1 MPGNNISTNSI
12 VFNVS
17 SISIY
22 SIIAI
27 CAIGQYIV
35 VPALKGS
42 TVDASAI
49 FQCLHNAGQCRQ
61 YLHRVS
67 IILNMCPVCTGST

>member
-1 MPGNNISTNSI
+1 MPGLNIFNVFQCPATIFQQIQSVSI

-49 FQCLHNAGQCRQ
+49 FQCLHNAGQCR
-61 YLHRVS
+61 
-67 IILNMCPVCTGST
+67 